1 MLISYGHRSKSPYTY
16 HIRQSNF
23 LLWNKFCLKE
33 NCFRDKWGQEPF
45 LPTLWSNPCPSPRLS
60 YQDFFL
66 FFSVSISQFTN
77 YSQTCLKWH
86 RILHSYCIRR
96 HIPLGDCLIQ
106 GWLNWTNIF
115 CPHFL
120 HQTQIISIIV
130 PIPPN
135 FSPFPLVAD
144 CGVLLEIVDAR
155 MS

>member
-1 MLISYGHRSKSPYTY
+1 MVIEINPLTPAISVKVISFFEISFVTRKIVSGTNGARNLFCPLYDQIPAPLHAS
-16 HIRQSNF
+16 HIRTF
-23 LLWNKFCLKE
+23 F
-33 NCFRDKWGQEPF
+33 F
-45 LPTLWSNPCPSPRLS
+45 
-60 YQDFFL
+60 FFL
-66 FFSVSISQFTN
+66 FQSVNSRTTVKPVLSGTVFCTRTVLDAIF
-77 YSQTCLKWH
+77 
-86 RILHSYCIRR
+86 
-96 HIPLGDCLIQ
+96 PLGDCLIQ

-135 FSPFPLVAD
+135 FPPFPLVAD